1 MSNEISDMS
10 QVAEIVRTCENLRPA
25 RKIMEEISMPEED
38 CACGRKVKPTG
49 FEPLFTG
56 ALTVTNNVCPGC
68 REGQKMDRE
77 LSRFVCVGCRKV
89 VMRISPH
96 TDPDG
101 FKYLPGRTY
110 HTEQCPAC
118 TPGLETSTIVE
129 KVVYMKKKGK
139 NI

>member
-1 MSNEISDMS
+1 MSTDPEDMR
-10 QVAEIVRTCENLRPA
+10 QVEDLIRTCESMRPA
-25 RKIMEEISMPEED
+25 KDILSAISLPDED
-38 CACGRKVKPTG
+38 CACGNKVKPTG

-56 ALTVTNNVCPGC
+56 ALSVINNVCAGC
-68 REGQKMDRE
+68 KEGVRMDRE
-77 LSRFVCVGCRKV
+77 LARFVCVGCRKV
-89 VMRISPH
+89 VMRVSPH

-101 FKYLPGRTY
+101 FKYVAGRTY

-129 KVVYMKKKGK
+129 KVVYMKKQGK